1 MQSVLVKYLNTI
13 RKYDKNT
20 AYKQIKLDSLWLQIK
35 LDSLW
40 LKINNLVKKHAEI
53 SYKLRPFIV
62 GETAVSVSVKVMGS
76 KELELMA

>member
-1 MQSVLVKYLNTI
+1 MKICMQSVLVKYLNTI

-20 AYKQIKLDSLWLQIK
+20 AYKQIK

>member
-1 MQSVLVKYLNTI
+1 MKICMQSVLVKYLNTI

-20 AYKQIKLDSLWLQIK
+20 AYKQIKLDSLWLE
-35 LDSLW
+35 
-40 LKINNLVKKHAEI
+40 INNLVKKHAEI

>member
-1 MQSVLVKYLNTI
+1 MKICMQSVLVKYLNTI
-13 RKYDKNT
+13 RKYNKNT
-20 AYKQIKLDSLWLQIK
+20 AYKQIK

-40 LKINNLVKKHAEI
+40 LKINNLVKKYAEI

>member
-13 RKYDKNT
+13 RKYNKNT
-20 AYKQIKLDSLWLQIK
+20 AYKQIK

>member
-20 AYKQIKLDSLWLQIK
+20 AYKQIK